1 MITSAS
7 QSHKSPKLP
16 YEDNFMKI
24 DLPARK
30 PFNFLSVVNSHGWR
44 QLAPFSY
51 DENTNTL
58 SYVLRLSNGCVI
70 ELKLR
75 DGTDGITV
83 ETEKLNKA
91 ERKEVIEK
99 VTWMFGLDVDL
110 SLFYAASRGEQ
121 KLARV
126 KKRALG
132 RVLRSPTL
140 FEDVIKTILTT
151 NTLWAATKNMTLKLV
166 NEFGEQLS
174 SADPVAPNDS
184 DGHTLV
190 PGAHLPRAWSP
201 TMPGSAGAETK
212 AFPTP
217 EAIASSTPES
227 IREKIRVGYRGPAIH
242 ELAVRVAS
250 GQFDLES
257 LKTRDLP
264 TLELRKELLTINGV
278 GPYAAANLLMILG
291 RHDFIPID
299 SSALTVVS
307 HEWYGGKPIT
317 AKEIEK
323 RFEKWGEFKGI
334 AFWFWDWEY
343 DG

>member
-1 MITSAS
+1 
-7 QSHKSPKLP
+7 
-16 YEDNFMKI
+16 MKFH
-24 DLPARK
+24 LSARK

-44 QLAPFSY
+44 QLAPFSF

-58 SYVLRLSNGCVI
+58 SYVLRLSSGRVV

-75 DGTDGITV
+75 DATDGVTV
-83 ETEKLNKA
+83 ETQKLNKS
-91 ERKEVIEK
+91 ERKEVADK
-99 VTWMFGLDVDL
+99 VTWMFSLDMDFA
-110 SLFYAASRGEQ
+110 LFYTVSRGEP

-166 NEFGEQLS
+166 NEFG
-174 SADPVAPNDS
+174 DPLEKDTN
-184 DGHTLV
+184 
-190 PGAHLPRAWSP
+190 R
-201 TMPGSAGAETK
+201 K

-217 EAIASSTPES
+217 EAIASSTPEF
-227 IREKIRVGYRGPAIH
+227 IREKIRVGYRAPAIYN
-242 ELAVRVAS
+242 LAFRVAS
-250 GQFDLES
+250 GKFDLES
-257 LKTRDLP
+257 LKTSNLP

-299 SSALTVVS
+299 SSALKVVS
-307 HEWYGGKPIT
+307 HEWYRGEPIT

-323 RFEKWGEFKGI
+323 RFEHWAEFKGL

>member
-1 MITSAS
+1 
-7 QSHKSPKLP
+7 
-16 YEDNFMKI
+16 MKFNM
-24 DLPARK
+24 PARK

-51 DENTNTL
+51 DGNTNML
-58 SYVLRLSNGCVI
+58 SYVLRLSNGRVV

-75 DGTDGITV
+75 DATDGITV
-83 ETEKLNKA
+83 ETQKLNKS
-91 ERKEVIEK
+91 ERKEVIDK
-99 VTWMFGLDVDL
+99 VTWMCGLDMDFA
-110 SLFYAASRGEQ
+110 LFYTASRGEP

-132 RVLRSPTL
+132 RVLRSSTI
-140 FEDVIKTILTT
+140 FEDVVKTILTT

-166 NEFGEQLS
+166 NEFG
-174 SADPVAPNDS
+174 DPLEKDTS
-184 DGHTLV
+184 RKD
-190 PGAHLPRAWSP
+190 
-201 TMPGSAGAETK
+201 
-212 AFPTP
+212 FPTP
-217 EAIASSTPES
+217 ESIASSTPEF
-227 IREKIRVGYRGPAIH
+227 IREKIRVGYRAPAIY
-242 ELAVRVAS
+242 ELAFRVAS
-250 GQFDLES
+250 GKYDLES
-257 LKTRDLP
+257 LKTVNLA

-299 SSALTVVS
+299 SYAVKMVS
-307 HEWYGGKPIT
+307 HEWYGGEPVT

-323 RFEKWGEFKGI
+323 RFEQWGEFKGL